1 MVLKAY
7 KKIEYYLYNYN
18 LIDIKINNLL
28 LDISDSEYNQN
39 YKKWIKNKSSSLE
52 DQVIRN
58 IDIERKVHKLKKW
71 KHLITLVLH
80 EYKTK
85 NELKY
90 NFINLKYFEKL
101 KPLKI
106 KDRLNLSLKE
116 QEDIRIELV
125 RYIFSL
131 SVKKN
136 MLRDMNYGVR
146 LVAQENGHPFLKNF

>member
-39 YKKWIKNKSSSLE
+39 YKKWIKNESSSLE

-136 MLRDMNYGVR
+136 MLREVN
-146 LVAQENGHPFLKNF
+146 E